1 MMKREE
7 GHAVL
12 HRQARAGH
20 DRRGRLQRD
29 EPTSA
34 MTGKAG
40 LQAPVQPGKD
50 WTVVLRR
57 QPARMVD
64 GQPQSGYTDAFELI
78 CCDCGD
84 DPGVLT
90 ATSHPGFG
98 RSAGPTRSRRAS
110 PPMTSTS
117 GTTGGRRLAQ
127 APERWVMPPART
139 GCATMCHGRHGGSRT
154 RPGLDDGQMSFH

>member
-1 MMKREE
+1 
-7 GHAVL
+7 
-12 HRQARAGH
+12 
-20 DRRGRLQRD
+20 
-29 EPTSA
+29 

-40 LQAPVQPGKD
+40 LQAAVQPGKD

-64 GQPQSGYTDAFELI
+64 GRPQSGYTDAFELI

-84 DPGVLT
+84 DPGLGYRDVSPRL
-90 ATSHPGFG
+90 
-98 RSAGPTRSRRAS
+98 RQIRGPYRSRRAS

-127 APERWVMPPART
+127 APELWVMPRRENGKRHRAPMGGTAAPAPVPVW
-139 GCATMCHGRHGGSRT
+139 MMGRLPCSLSR
-154 RPGLDDGQMSFH
+154 RP

>member
-84 DPGVLT
+84 DPGVAYRDVSPRLRQIRGPYPIAAGMAAYDKHVRHHRRP
-90 ATSHPGFG
+90 AT
-98 RSAGPTRSRRAS
+98 
-110 PPMTSTS
+110 
-117 GTTGGRRLAQ
+117 
-127 APERWVMPPART
+127 RT
-139 GCATMCHGRHGGSRT
+139 GT
-154 RPGLDDGQMSFH
+154 